1 METIKIGHVSAI
13 PKNFTGIA
21 EFLGGTKF
29 WYKEGLYHRLDGPAI
44 EYPNGIKT
52 WYKKGKR
59 HRLDG
64 PAYEDVNGTKEWWIE
79 GKFYSEEN
87 FNKKIQE
94 MNQSK
99 EPKME
104 TIKVRYTTEIPKNFT
119 GFAEFL
125 SGTKCWYKERKYH
138 RLDGPACEYSN
149 GDKEWMIE
157 GKFHRLDGPAIER
170 ANGDKLWFK
179 EGELHRLDGPAV
191 ELVDGRDRWFIE
203 GGEYTKENFDKK
215 IQELKKSANN
225 CASSSL
231 QVPLTG
237 LSCVANNTVQAASV
251 PQTGEPKMS
260 KSQKVLEIAKSDA
273 AIVAK
278 RVAVQQVSKIIQ
290 NLIVEAMS
298 SGKKGK
304 QKTAFKSNLEEFFSS
319 ETGKAILQFASGLL
333 LPQLA
338 KYAQQY
344 NLLKPQHLF
353 VVDFLAEEMRIQGE
367 TTVALQAIEAV
378 TPLVSMLT
386 SGLTSQMSSF
396 FSSVEESVEPVR
408 IALEAG
414 DSNSSVHEEFV
425 SNAATKVAAMG

>member
-1 METIKIGHVSAI
+1 
-13 PKNFTGIA
+13 
-21 EFLGGTKF
+21 
-29 WYKEGLYHRLDGPAI
+29 
-44 EYPNGIKT
+44 
-52 WYKKGKR
+52 
-59 HRLDG
+59 
-64 PAYEDVNGTKEWWIE
+64 
-79 GKFYSEEN
+79 
-87 FNKKIQE
+87 
-94 MNQSK
+94 
-99 EPKME
+99 
-104 TIKVRYTTEIPKNFT
+104 
-119 GFAEFL
+119 
-125 SGTKCWYKERKYH
+125 
-138 RLDGPACEYSN
+138 
-149 GDKEWMIE
+149 
-157 GKFHRLDGPAIER
+157 
-170 ANGDKLWFK
+170 
-179 EGELHRLDGPAV
+179 
-191 ELVDGRDRWFIE
+191 
-203 GGEYTKENFDKK
+203 
-215 IQELKKSANN
+215 
-225 CASSSL
+225 
-231 QVPLTG
+231 
-237 LSCVANNTVQAASV
+237 VANNTVQAASV

-344 NLLKPQHLF
+344 NLLKPQHLL

-425 SNAATKVAAMG
+425 SNSATKVAAMG